1 MISLSRRQKIVYFS
15 LAFSA
20 LMLFRHLLGPQ
31 LGLDD
36 IVLLVSSYI
45 FGISV
50 ATAYLYVTLKRNRV
64 DADHA
69 STGKSIQ

>member
-20 LMLFRHLLGPQ
+20 LMLFRH
-31 LGLDD
+31 D

-45 FGISV
+45 FGIGV

-64 DADHA
+64 DPDHA
-69 STGKSIQ
+69 STGKSIE

>member
-1 MISLSRRQKIVYFS
+1 MISLSRRQKIIYFS

-20 LMLFRHLLGPQ
+20 LMVFRHLLGPQ

-36 IVLLVSSYI
+36 ILLLVSSYI
-45 FGISV
+45 FGIGV